1 MSRPGFGLA
10 EVAVALTV
18 LAVGALGAAALIAH
32 AALSAT
38 AAKRTEEAVR
48 YAVELLDSLVEAAGG
63 AAAGDAPAGERVH
76 RAVTYQWS
84 ARGDSAHRVVE
95 VMAVLRAPPD
105 TIRLSAARPP
115 VLPVLIGDP

>member
-1 MSRPGFGLA
+1 MSRSGFGLA

-38 AAKRTEEAVR
+38 AATRTEDAVR
-48 YAVELLDSLVEAAGG
+48 YAVELLDSLVAAANG
-63 AAAGDAPAGERVH
+63 AAAGERV
-76 RAVTYQWS
+76 RRDVTYRWS
-84 ARGDSAHRVVE
+84 APGDSTQRVVE
-95 VMAVLRAPPD
+95 VVAVLRAPPD
-105 TIRLSAARPP
+105 TIRLRAARPP

>member
-1 MSRPGFGLA
+1 MRRPGFGLA
-10 EVAVALTV
+10 EVVVALTV

-38 AAKRTEEAVR
+38 AATRTEDAVR
-48 YAVELLDSLVEAAGG
+48 SAVELLDSLVEAAGD
-63 AAAGDAPAGERVH
+63 AAAGERV
-76 RAVTYQWS
+76 RQGVTYRWS

-95 VMAVLRAPPD
+95 VVAVLRAPPD
-105 TIRLSAARPP
+105 TIRLHAVRPP